1 MTSIYEAIETIS
13 IRCRWLKNG
22 NCRLSKMRT
31 FPPDLFSI
39 TKMYKKYLDSIL
51 TPPASFPL
59 CAVDPT
65 PHCHIER
72 YKKALPRKWRLHSFC
87 LRSIRDVGREQEQ
100 ERRMGGRAG
109 QGHCLL
115 HLSQW
120 QGQFA
125 RDERYDCK
133 YKKVERKKKHTSN
146 VEQVLSFS
154 FVILWQM
161 RTEELFRELNCSEF
175 FFLVSCFL
183 LLRLLLC
190 FFFVLCWLTDK
201 SLKHASV
208 QLEGSANW
216 PRRCDMTLGIIW
228 HFQSAKFTLNLNA

>member
-13 IRCRWLKNG
+13 IRCRWLKTETVD
-22 NCRLSKMRT
+22 CQKWEL

-51 TPPASFPL
+51 TPPASFSL
-59 CAVDPT
+59 CVVDPT
-65 PHCHIER
+65 LHCHIER

-87 LRSIRDVGREQEQ
+87 LRSIRDVGREQER

-133 YKKVERKKKHTSN
+133 YKKVERKKNTQATSSKCYRFP
-146 VEQVLSFS
+146 LSYFGKCEPKSSSESSTAANSSSLCHVFYFFVFFS
-154 FVILWQM
+154 I
-161 RTEELFRELNCSEF
+161 
-175 FFLVSCFL
+175 
-183 LLRLLLC
+183 
-190 FFFVLCWLTDK
+190 FFVLCWLTDK